1 MEIDPQEEVIYRL
14 NTAAEQLEAATK
26 RFSIEDWVGTVQA
39 SQLTAENAAKAV
51 ISHFHLPS
59 WTHDP
64 SNELREILNKIPNHL
79 KNDAEKLIDIVSTL
93 APEHGRTS
101 YGIPTERI
109 TPRQLYNRENAGE
122 ALRKAHEAYEISIK
136 ILKHLGYK
144 L

>member
-14 NTAAEQLEAATK
+14 NTATEQLEAATK

-51 ISHFHLPS
+51 IAHFHLPS

-79 KNDAEKLIDIVSTL
+79 KDDAGKLIDIVSTL

-122 ALRKAHEAYEISIK
+122 ALRKAYEAYEISRK

>member
-14 NTAAEQLEAATK
+14 NTAIEQLEAATK
-26 RFSIEDWVGTVQA
+26 RLSIEDWVGTVQA

-51 ISHFHLPS
+51 IAHFHLPG

-79 KNDAEKLIDIVSTL
+79 KDDVGKLIDIVSTL

-109 TPRQLYNRENAGE
+109 TPRQLYNRENAEE
-122 ALRKAHEAYEISIK
+122 ALRKAREAYEISRK